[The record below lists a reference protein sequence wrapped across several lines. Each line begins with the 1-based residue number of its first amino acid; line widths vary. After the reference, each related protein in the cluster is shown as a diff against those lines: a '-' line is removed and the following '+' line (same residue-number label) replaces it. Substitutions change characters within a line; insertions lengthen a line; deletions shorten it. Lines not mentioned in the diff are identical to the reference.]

1 VLAVRALFFALLLP
15 GTTLVLIPSLLLRR
29 EAAAGDFAF
38 RPLRLQGLVL
48 LVFGGAALFWCIR
61 DFAVSGRGTLA
72 PIDPP
77 RKLVRAGLYRYVR
90 NPMYVAVLTTLFG
103 EALYFGSRTLAIYAV
118 GVWLAFHA
126 FVLLYEEPKLR
137 ELFGADYE
145 AYRATVPRWIPR
157 PKPRSRAL

>member
-1 VLAVRALFFALLLP
+1 MLALRAILFALLLP
-15 GTTLVLIPSLLLRR
+15 GTTLVLLPSILLRR
-29 EAAAGDFAF
+29 ERVAGDFAF

-48 LVFGGAALFWCIR
+48 LVVGGAALFWCIR

-90 NPMYVAVLTTLFG
+90 NPMYVAVLVTLLG

-118 GVWLAFHA
+118 VVWVVFHT

-137 ELFGADYE
+137 RLFGADYE
-145 AYRATVPRWIPR
+145 AYSAAVPRWLPR
-157 PKPRSRAL
+157 LSARKGAA